1 MRYILP
7 TSKLQDKTRT
17 DVALAFQVWDQEHL
31 IAFWPRVEK
40 DDKVTDEA
48 NEMLIKRPL
57 LIEKFRR
64 ERAAG
69 KMAGETNLTLG

>member
-1 MRYILP
+1 MLNDVPIHCDTFCLLP
-7 TSKLQDKTRT
+7 NCRT

-48 NEMLIKRPL
+48 NEMLIQRPL
-57 LIEKFRR
+57 LIENIS
-64 ERAAG
+64 ERAYSG
-69 KMAGETNLTLG
+69 

>member
-1 MRYILP
+1 MP
-7 TSKLQDKTRT
+7 TSKLQEKTRT

-48 NEMLIKRPL
+48 NEMLIQRPL
-57 LIEKFRR
+57 LIENIS
-64 ERAAG
+64 ERAYSG
-69 KMAGETNLTLG
+69 